1 MGSSIIARCPCGFT
15 SHQML
20 LGGGMLN
27 FKTTHLSPCLCRR
40 CHEVFSGNIK
50 QPPVLC
56 PKCGQEG
63 EIYGKE
69 VPDPPIWRDMKLAEA
84 KFECPKCGQRSLEF
98 GMGSLLWD

>member
-1 MGSSIIARCPCGFT
+1 MGSSVIARCPCGFT

-20 LGGGMLN
+20 TGGGMLN
-27 FKTTHLSPCLCRR
+27 FRTTDLSPCLCRK

-63 EIYGKE
+63 EVYGAGS
-69 VPDPPIWRDMKLAEA
+69 LAGDITSD

-98 GMGSLLWD
+98 GMGGIRWD